1 MTINEMTTKGERT
14 RGEIVHAAHTLFLEK
29 GYSGTSMRQIAARA
43 GIALGGIYNHFDG
56 KEDIFAAVFAE
67 RHPYLE
73 VLPYLEQDIG
83 SNLEDFLRAIAT
95 RMVQVLN
102 ERPDFLNL
110 LFIEMIEFKGAH
122 LPAFLD
128 KILPRLQNFVTRFDT
143 AAAATAVAARGK
155 MRPLPAS
162 IILRSFL
169 GMFISYAVS
178 EHVMG
183 ILPMTLKGDA
193 LSYLIDIFLHGIL
206 QPESPTPPAQGDRAE
221 VK

>member
-1 MTINEMTTKGERT
+1 M
-14 RGEIVHAAHTLFLEK
+14 
-29 GYSGTSMRQIAARA
+29 
-43 GIALGGIYNHFDG
+43 
-56 KEDIFAAVFAE
+56 
-67 RHPYLE
+67 
-73 VLPYLEQDIG
+73 LPYLERDIG
-83 SNLEDFLRAIAT
+83 NNLEDFLRAIAT

-102 ERPDFLNL
+102 DRPDFLNL

-128 KILPRLQNFVTRFDT
+128 KILPRLQDFVARFE
-143 AAAATAVAARGK
+143 AAVPSEK
-155 MRPLPAS
+155 MRPLPAF

-183 ILPMTLKGDA
+183 ILPINLKGDA
-193 LSYLIDIFLHGIL
+193 LTYLIDIFLHGIL
-206 QPESPTPPAQGDRAE
+206 LPESTQGDRPE